1 MRRAVT
7 IKKIWTYL
15 SDAAPTVTGCA
26 ARTFRLAAPKVSY
39 LSRIGSLV
47 TQFLGFNCVDNFKNG
62 GPSCVNATLPTNITT
77 ETDAT

>member
-7 IKKIWTYL
+7 IKRIWTYL

-39 LSRIGSLV
+39 LSRICSVV
-47 TQFLGFNCVDNFKNG
+47 TQFVGYNCLDNFKKG
-62 GPSCVNATLPTNITT
+62 GPSCVNETLPTKIST
-77 ETDAT
+77 ETDDP